1 MRFSVL
7 SACVGSLLLTIP
19 AFSQS
24 DCPGCTTSL
33 PLLPQDTL
41 YLDSAAAGVVG
52 TLYENS
58 ISFRLPKSTTPVAA
72 VDSTVLPGLPINGIR
87 ILSFTGLPPGLEV
100 FPSQRDFNPQDQ
112 TDGCLQLCGTP
123 VLPGTYIV
131 QALISAQV
139 FIFNQTTSI
148 RFPLTIRPASVATEG
163 FTVVNDA
170 GCGSLV
176 STFINNI
183 PANNRAGF
191 SYLWD
196 FGNGNSSQEEQPEA
210 QTYDSPGVYPIQ
222 YQAVIDTTGYF
233 LTQVLITEL
242 ACNDLFNGA
251 PDVKLDIFSPEG
263 QRIFQSPIASNATLP
278 LAFDMN
284 IPLEEGTYRIEVI
297 DDDSFIELGDD
308 PCGTLLISR
317 TQSGLLENGPLRA
330 QINIIHPVDTVRSG
344 SWVTV
349 HPIPDNPVLS
359 ALPPFCTNEPV
370 LLTASPFTQGLQ
382 WYKDSLPMTVGDIDS
397 VYINV
402 QGSYT
407 VSYTSEYG
415 CTSFSSPTQVTLNA
429 PPPATTLSQQGNLL
443 RLSAAYLLQPG
454 YQLQWWLD
462 GVLLEGATEALLCTE
477 TDGWYELQI
486 MDAATGCSQW
496 AGIEASYDEEVS
508 CTTATEERPTNLSD
522 LLLWPNP
529 GNGLLRLEGYR
540 PIAGLLNC
548 RVMDLQGRELW
559 SATWQQAS
567 GTFSIPLDWTALPQ
581 GLLLVRLDDGISYQL
596 SKYLRL

>member
-7 SACVGSLLLTIP
+7 SACMGSLLLTFQV
-19 AFSQS
+19 FSQA
-24 DCPGCTTSL
+24 DCPGCTTNL

-41 YLDSAAAGVVG
+41 YLDSAAVGIVG

-87 ILSFTGLPPGLEV
+87 ILSFAGLPPGLEV
-100 FPSQRDFNPQDQ
+100 FPSQRDFNPQNQ

-148 RFPLTIRPASVATEG
+148 RFPLTILPASIATEG

-170 GCGSLV
+170 GCGTLV
-176 STFINNI
+176 STFVNNI

-191 SYLWD
+191 SYHWN
-196 FGNGNSSQEEQPEA
+196 FGNGNSSQDEHPQD
-210 QTYDSPGVYPIQ
+210 QTFDSPGVYSIQ
-222 YQAVIDTTGYF
+222 YQAIIDTTGYF
-233 LTQVLITEL
+233 LTQVLITDL
-242 ACNDLFNGA
+242 ACNDIFNGA

-263 QRIFQSPIASNATLP
+263 QRIFQSPIAANATLP
-278 LAFDMN
+278 LVFDMN

-308 PCGTLLISR
+308 PCGTLLINR
-317 TQSGLLENGPLRA
+317 TQTGLLENGPLRA
-330 QINIIHPVDTVRSG
+330 QINVVHPVDTVRSE
-344 SWVTV
+344 SLVTV

-359 ALPPFCTNEPV
+359 ALPPFCTNEAV
-370 LLTASPFTQGLQ
+370 LLTATPFTQGLQ

-397 VYINV
+397 VYIST
-402 QGSYT
+402 QGTYL

-415 CTSFSSPTQVTLNA
+415 CTSFSLPTEITLNA
-429 PPPATTLSQQGNLL
+429 PPPASSLDQQGNLL
-443 RLSAAYLLQPG
+443 RLPAAYILQPS
-454 YQLQWWLD
+454 YELQWWLD
-462 GVLLEGATEALLCTE
+462 GNPIEGATEALLCTE

-486 MDAATGCSQW
+486 TDSATGCSQW
-496 AGIEASYDEEVS
+496 AGIEASYDEDVS
-508 CTTATEERPTNLSD
+508 CTTSTEDKSNQASD

-529 GNGLLRLEGYR
+529 GNGLLRLEGYKQV
-540 PIAGLLNC
+540 AGRLSC
-548 RVMDLQGRELW
+548 SVADLQGRLLW
-559 SATWQQAS
+559 SASWQQSS
-567 GTFSIPLDWTALPQ
+567 GFFSIPLDWTALPK
-581 GLLLVRLDDGISYQL
+581 GLLLVRLDDGTGYQL
-596 SKYLRL
+596 SKYLHL

>member
-7 SACVGSLLLTIP
+7 SACVGSLLLTTM
-19 AFSQS
+19 AFSQAG
-24 DCPGCTTSL
+24 CPTCTTL
-33 PLLPQDTL
+33 VPPLPQDTL
-41 YLDSAAAGVVG
+41 YLDSAAVGIVG

-87 ILSFTGLPPGLEV
+87 ILSFAGLPPGLEV
-100 FPSQRDFNPQDQ
+100 FPSQRDFNPQNQ

-148 RFPLTIRPASVATEG
+148 RFPVTILPATIATEG

-176 STFINNI
+176 SSFINNI

-191 SYLWD
+191 SYIWD
-196 FGNGNSSQEEQPEA
+196 FGNGNSSQDETPQD
-210 QTYDSPGVYPIQ
+210 QIFDSPGIYPVH
-222 YQAVIDTTGYF
+222 YQAIIDTTGYF
-233 LTQVLITEL
+233 LTQVLITDL
-242 ACNDLFNGA
+242 ACNDIFNGA

-263 QRIFQSPIASNATLP
+263 QRIYQSSIATNATLP

-284 IPLEEGTYRIEVI
+284 IPLDSGTYRIEVI

-317 TQSGLLENGPLRA
+317 TQTGAVENAPLRA
-330 QINIIHPVDTVRSG
+330 QINIVHPVDTVRS
-344 SWVTV
+344 SSVVTV
-349 HPIPDNPVLS
+349 HPIPDNPVVS
-359 ALPPFCTNEPV
+359 ALPPFCTNESV
-370 LLTASPFTQGLQ
+370 LLTATPYTQRLQ

-397 VYINV
+397 VYISV
-402 QGSYT
+402 QGRYS

-415 CTSFSSPTQVTLNA
+415 CTALSSPLQINLNT
-429 PPPATTLSQQGNLL
+429 PPPSTSLSQQGNLL
-443 RLSAAYLLQPG
+443 RLSATYVLQPS
-454 YQLQWWLD
+454 YQLQWWLN
-462 GVLLEGATEALLCTE
+462 GIQLEGATEALLCTE

-486 MDAATGCSQW
+486 TDSATGCSQW
-496 AGIEASYDEEVS
+496 IGIEASYDEGVS
-508 CTTATEERPTNLSD
+508 CTTRTEDKSTNLSD

-529 GNGLLRLEGYR
+529 GHGQLTLEGYR
-540 PIAGLLNC
+540 LVGGELSC
-548 RVMDLQGRELW
+548 RVMDLQGRLLW
-559 SATWQQAS
+559 SATWQQTS
-567 GTFSIPLDWTALPQ
+567 GSFSIPLDWSALPQ
-581 GLLLVRLDDGISYQL
+581 GLLLVRLDDGTSYQL
-596 SKYLRL
+596 SKYMRL